1 MIEKE
6 RNENVYARR
15 IHGRRLS
22 FINTNGRE
30 GAAMTETKK
39 VKTKQMI
46 ETLPTFSPKPRH
58 RSKAS
63 STSFL

>member
-39 VKTKQMI
+39 GKN
-46 ETLPTFSPKPRH
+46 
-58 RSKAS
+58 
-63 STSFL
+63 